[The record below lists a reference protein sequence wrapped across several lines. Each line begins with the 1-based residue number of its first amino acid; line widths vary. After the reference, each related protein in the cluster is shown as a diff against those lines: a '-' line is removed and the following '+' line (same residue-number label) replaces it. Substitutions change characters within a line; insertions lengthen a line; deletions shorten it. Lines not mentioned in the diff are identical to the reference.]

1 MDGEMNEE
9 MNDEGYQFAPLPD
22 RVRRAVRPQAVH
34 DRRVEGALSG
44 TIQVVLRAQQP
55 VHVGSGFK
63 ELRDD
68 GSVVRRAA
76 EVRGRPGI
84 PGSSLKGVLRSRY
97 EAITRSCAGPAPKG
111 GKVKSRSHDDVK
123 RASFTRK
130 VSEMDV
136 FRPCEDSHSCAA
148 CALFGRMSLRSRIT
162 VTDFA
167 AEEGTEFAINKMP
180 AQFSPRAHHLGNFD
194 IVDTDRGKVFQVS
207 SLKGRKFAAGQGP
220 VADNAQLQRV
230 EVIPFGT
237 LLRGEL
243 RILNVLPEE
252 LGGLLSALGVSPSSA
267 LKLGAGKGLAFG
279 RMVVDELGFR
289 LQDHMRVEI
298 NASETVLI
306 AWRDAFL
313 AGHDYWKSGEET
325 LIRIHGKGC

>member
-1 MDGEMNEE
+1 MNEA
-9 MNDEGYQFAPLPD
+9 MNNEGYQFAPLPD
-22 RVRRAVRPQAVH
+22 RVQRAARPQAVH
-34 DRRVEGALSG
+34 DRRVEGVLSG
-44 TIQVVLRAQQP
+44 TIQLVLRAQQP

-68 GSVVRRAA
+68 GVVVRRAA

-111 GKVKSRSHDDVK
+111 GKVSSRSHREVE
-123 RASFTRK
+123 RASFTHQATQM
-130 VSEMDV
+130 EV
-136 FRPCEDSHSCAA
+136 FRPCEDTHSCAA

-167 AEEGTEFAINKMP
+167 AEEGTGFAINTMP

-194 IVDTDRGKVFQVS
+194 IVDSNQGKEFRIS
-207 SLKGRKFAAGQGP
+207 SLKGRKFASGQGP
-220 VADNAQLQRV
+220 VADSAQRQRV
-230 EVIPFGT
+230 EVIPCDT

-243 RILNVLPEE
+243 RVLNALPAE
-252 LGGLLSALGVSPSSA
+252 LGGLLAALGVSPMSA
-267 LKLGAGKGLAFG
+267 LKIGAGKGLAFG

-289 LQDHMRVEI
+289 LQDHMRAEI
-298 NASETVLI
+298 HASETVRI
-306 AWRDAFL
+306 VWRHAFL
-313 AGHDYWKSGEET
+313 ASHDYWKSGEEA